1 MGWDSQDTAEL
12 FFSDCRIPRS
22 NRLGEAGSGFFQLMM
37 KLQQER
43 LVCAMC
49 AVFAAERILD
59 SAVLYCRAASVKGKP
74 LVRS

>member
-1 MGWDSQDTAEL
+1 MGQPGHCRAFL
-12 FFSDCRIPRS
+12 F
-22 NRLGEAGSGFFQLMM
+22 RLPHSPVQPAWRGRLGFFQLMM